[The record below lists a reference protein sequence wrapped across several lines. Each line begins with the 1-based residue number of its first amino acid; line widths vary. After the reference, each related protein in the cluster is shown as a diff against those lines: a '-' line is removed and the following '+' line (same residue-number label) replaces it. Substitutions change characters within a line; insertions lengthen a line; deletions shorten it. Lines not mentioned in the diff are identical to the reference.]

1 MNKVENQLYRAIQCA
16 TRADQWDK
24 AKQLASRNGNRVVT
38 PVPIANKSARRVAQR
53 AKAAA
58 KKEQLLQSQGPA
70 SARSAPAVLSRSQG
84 PVKRNRSSETIRKS
98 SRARNR
104 SPSSSYTS
112 SVRASSSSSYTTNAP
127 GRHPWLNNWPRMVEL
142 YSHDKRLCC
151 WDNNVDM
158 PELLRL
164 DCRPFFDPVLSDH
177 DGRHQSVQAGLL
189 LHNKN
194 KVDCF
199 LDMCKRVAGW
209 MRKHGG
215 RNCAIAFW
223 CDTAKHRSV
232 GCAELFYAI
241 LSTEPWARRRHSD
254 GADIYCQ
261 HISLETHKLGHLGCP
276 ECQNIAPDLNPNL
289 LAARHVWDRA
299 AAL

>member
-1 MNKVENQLYRAIQCA
+1 
-16 TRADQWDK
+16 
-24 AKQLASRNGNRVVT
+24 
-38 PVPIANKSARRVAQR
+38 
-53 AKAAA
+53 
-58 KKEQLLQSQGPA
+58 
-70 SARSAPAVLSRSQG
+70 
-84 PVKRNRSSETIRKS
+84 
-98 SRARNR
+98 
-104 SPSSSYTS
+104 
-112 SVRASSSSSYTTNAP
+112 
-127 GRHPWLNNWPRMVEL
+127 MVEL
-142 YSHDKRLCC
+142 YSHDKRTCC

-177 DGRHQSVQAGLL
+177 DGRHQNVQAGLL

-199 LDMCKRVAGW
+199 LVMCKRVAGW

-215 RNCAIAFW
+215 RNCSIAFW
-223 CDTAKHRSV
+223 CNTAKHRSV

-241 LSTEPWARRRHSD
+241 LSTEPWARARHCN

-276 ECQNIAPDLNPNL
+276 ECQKIAPDLNPNL
-289 LAARHVWDRA
+289 LAARQVWDRA